1 MMREYDLIMTN
12 QFKYKDSLDSK
23 TKYHIAGKSLLA
35 MLLFFALLPAIE
47 NRAEAHPMG
56 NFSINHYARIELRSR
71 EIKILFLLD
80 FAEIPTVSLKSEED
94 ANGDG
99 TISELEKKIFLE
111 REAKKIASGIS
122 LSLNGKPVEL
132 KSGEITQE
140 FRPGAGGLPTMRLS
154 QKFSFSLPVSSS
166 ASSVVNYRDGNYSER
181 TGWKEIIAIA
191 SSGLKFLRSS
201 ASTEDRSKELT
212 VYPTD
217 PGVVPP
223 QQTEAEFEISEASSS
238 KSPLINDPSNIPSN
252 SGAVPPVVSKSQ
264 VAPAT
269 STPQDAFT
277 QAISKKEL
285 GLGVILTSLGLAFL
299 FGAFHALSPGHGK
312 AMVAAYLVGSR
323 GTLKHALFLGGV
335 VTITH
340 TIGVF
345 LLGII
350 TLGAAQY
357 VVPEKFYPI
366 LSGLSGL
373 LIVIVGATLLWQRL
387 QALREGEA
395 EEGEEEEQHNPLPEN
410 AQVSLKSLLVLGVTG
425 GIIPCPS
432 ALVVM
437 LSAVAL
443 HRIAFGLCLIIA
455 FSLGLAAVL
464 TAIGMLIVKLKGSLQ
479 RLPIQGKILAKLPIF
494 SAGLV
499 TLVGLILLIR
509 SFSGKF

>member
-1 MMREYDLIMTN
+1 MIKPFTSTN
-12 QFKYKDSLDSK
+12 TLSGKARNRF
-23 TKYHIAGKSLLA
+23 AGKSFLA
-35 MLLFFALLPAIE
+35 IFFFLSAFFAIE
-47 NRAEAHPMG
+47 NEAFAHPMG
-56 NFSINHYARIELRSR
+56 NFSINHYARIELQPHLINIR
-71 EIKILFLLD
+71 FLLD

-99 TISELEKKIFLE
+99 TISESEKKTFLE
-111 REAKKIASGIS
+111 REAKKIASEIS

-132 KSGEITQE
+132 KSGEISQE
-140 FRPGAGGLPTMRLS
+140 FRPGAGGLSTLRLS
-154 QKFSFSLPVSSS
+154 QNFTFPLPES
-166 ASSVVNYRDGNYSER
+166 ASPSSVVKYRDGNYSER
-181 TGWKEIIAIA
+181 TGWKEIVAIA
-191 SSGLKFLRSS
+191 TSGLKLIRSS
-201 ASTEDRSKELT
+201 ASSQDRSKELT

-223 QQTEAEFEISEASSS
+223 QQTEAEFEFSEAVAS
-238 KSPLINDPSNIPSN
+238 KSPLLNSTSNSPSNV
-252 SGAVPPVVSKSQ
+252 GAVPANVSNHQIAPVSV
-264 VAPAT
+264 
-269 STPQDAFT
+269 TPQDAFT

-285 GLGVILTSLGLAFL
+285 GLGVILTSLALAFL

-323 GTLKHALFLGGV
+323 GTMKHALFLGGV

-345 LLGII
+345 LLGVI

-373 LIVIVGATLLWQRL
+373 LIVIVGMTLLLQRL
-387 QALREGEA
+387 RALKEGES

-410 AQVSLKSLLVLGVTG
+410 TQVSLKSLLVLGVTG

-464 TAIGMLIVKLKGSLQ
+464 TGIGMLIVKLKGSLQ
-479 RLPIQGKILAKLPIF
+479 RLPIQGKLLAKLPLF

>member
-1 MMREYDLIMTN
+1 MTKQFYFNNRLAFKKKNRFAGIMV
-12 QFKYKDSLDSK
+12 
-23 TKYHIAGKSLLA
+23 IVV
-35 MLLFFALLPAIE
+35 LFFLAFFSVKEEKAF
-47 NRAEAHPMG
+47 AHPMG
-56 NFSINHYARIELRSR
+56 NFSINHYSRIELHQS
-71 EIKILFLLD
+71 EIKIRFLLD

-99 TISELEKKIFLE
+99 TFSEHEKKTFLE
-111 REAKKIASGIS
+111 RQSKKIASEIS

-132 KSGEITQE
+132 KLGEITQE
-140 FRPGAGGLPTMRLS
+140 FRPGAGGLSTMRLS
-154 QKFSFSLPVSSS
+154 QNFTFSLPVSASD
-166 ASSVVNYRDGNYSER
+166 SSVVKYRDGNYAER
-181 TGWKEIIAIA
+181 TGWKEIVAIA
-191 SSGLKFLRSS
+191 TSGWKFLSS
-201 ASTEDRSKELT
+201 TASTEDKSKELT

-223 QQTEAEFEISEASSS
+223 QQTEAEFEFSNSESSVSPNASSPTKNAPPPAIAS
-238 KSPLINDPSNIPSN
+238 KS
-252 SGAVPPVVSKSQ
+252 
-264 VAPAT
+264 VASAA
-269 STPQDAFT
+269 TPQDAFT

-387 QALREGEA
+387 QALREGDA
-395 EEGEEEEQHNPLPEN
+395 EEGFEEEQHNPLPEN

-464 TAIGMLIVKLKGSLQ
+464 TGIGMLTVKLKGSLQ
-479 RLPIQGKILAKLPIF
+479 RLPIQGKALARLPVF

-509 SFSGKF
+509 SLSGKF

>member
-1 MMREYDLIMTN
+1 MTI
-12 QFKYKDSLDSK
+12 QFNFLNRLACK
-23 TKYHIAGKSLLA
+23 TKNRVAGKSVLA
-35 MLLFFALLPAIE
+35 IQFILVFFIFFSTTE
-47 NRAEAHPMG
+47 ERAFAHPMG
-56 NFSINHYARIELRSR
+56 NFSINHYSRIELRQG
-71 EIKILFLLD
+71 EITIRFLLD

-94 ANGDG
+94 ENSDG
-99 TISELEKKIFLE
+99 TISELEKKTFLE
-111 REAKKIASGIS
+111 REAKKIAGGLS
-122 LSLNGKPVEL
+122 LILNGKPVVL

-140 FRPGAGGLPTMRLS
+140 FRPGAGGLSTMRLN
-154 QKFSFSLPVSSS
+154 QNFTFSLPVS
-166 ASSVVNYRDGNYSER
+166 ASNSGVVKYRDGNYSER
-181 TGWKEIIAIA
+181 TGWKEIVVIAT
-191 SSGLKFLRSS
+191 SGLKFLRST
-201 ASTEDRSKELT
+201 APTEDRSKELT
-212 VYPTD
+212 VYPAD

-223 QQTEAEFEISEASSS
+223 QQTEAEFMFSEAVSS
-238 KSPLINDPSNIPSN
+238 KSPLV
-252 SGAVPPVVSKSQ
+252 VPPPNKASNAKPVMQNVSAS
-264 VAPAT
+264 A
-269 STPQDAFT
+269 TPQDAFT

-285 GLGVILTSLGLAFL
+285 GLGVVLTSLGLAFL

-357 VVPEKFYPI
+357 LVPETFYPI

-373 LIVIVGATLLWQRL
+373 LIVIVGATLLRQRL

-395 EEGEEEEQHNPLPEN
+395 EHGFEEAQHNPLPEN

-432 ALVVM
+432 ALIVM

-455 FSLGLAAVL
+455 FSLGLATVL
-464 TAIGMLIVKLKGSLQ
+464 TGIGMLIVKLKGSLQ
-479 RLPIQGKILAKLPIF
+479 RLPIKGKTLEKLPIF

-499 TLVGLILLIR
+499 TLVGLILMIR